1 MPSLPAAP
9 QVTARRRAACLAELA
24 HGTERFLEPR
34 RAQCPW
40 CGSPRLRTRF
50 SVPDLL
56 QGRPGTFGVDVCRDC
71 AHVFQNPRL
80 TPEGL
85 AFHFRDPQPRTGDP
99 RASRRRMRATA
110 RVMLAYGE
118 PEGWLDVGTGDADFP
133 EAARAFFPYTAFD
146 GLDPTPR
153 VLRARAADRLEEA
166 YVGHLTTPGITD
178 GLHARYDVVSLLH
191 QLNRTPDPR
200 ADLRAALGLVRP
212 GGHLLVE
219 LPDPASAFATIL
231 GRWWPAHT
239 QPRHLHLI
247 PPANLRAELESQGC
261 AIVRTDRL
269 HTPHDLTVA
278 TALALTHVL
287 PPQDAPWRPIPPTE
301 FQQALRAALTY
312 ATAPLTAAAAAT
324 DHALAPLLRHTGFA
338 NTYRMI
344 ARNGRRAA

>member
-191 QLNRTPDPR
+191 QLNRTRTPAPTSARRSAWSAPAGTSWSNSRTRPAPSRRSWADGGPPTPSPATSTSSRRPTSGRSWSPR
-200 ADLRAALGLVRP
+200 AARSSGRTASTRP
-212 GGHLLVE
+212 
-219 LPDPASAFATIL
+219 T
-231 GRWWPAHT
+231 T
-239 QPRHLHLI
+239 
-247 PPANLRAELESQGC
+247 
-261 AIVRTDRL
+261 
-269 HTPHDLTVA
+269 
-278 TALALTHVL
+278 
-287 PPQDAPWRPIPPTE
+287 
-301 FQQALRAALTY
+301 
-312 ATAPLTAAAAAT
+312 
-324 DHALAPLLRHTGFA
+324 
-338 NTYRMI
+338 
-344 ARNGRRAA
+344 